1 MQNLSAK
8 VKIIYSV
15 HNNKNLFGQSEG
27 LSVLGPR
34 HGDVVVM
41 MARGTASLLSLPR
54 LSLSLSLLQSNVS
67 SQFAFAFLC
76 ANAHPP
82 HPLSHFFA
90 ARPE

>member
-54 LSLSLSLLQSNVS
+54 LSLSLSLAIKCVKSIRLCFSVRERPPPPPS
-67 SQFAFAFLC
+67 LSFLC
-76 ANAHPP
+76 RAP
-82 HPLSHFFA
+82 
-90 ARPE
+90 